1 MTELKMEHVLVF
13 VIIVFL
19 LYLSICSCMRSNE
32 GFNVGVK
39 YSLNQLPNF
48 SNCNTKDEYF
58 PKIFTC
64 SDLKSRQLTIDALCT
79 NLKGVCDNID
89 PSQGLC
95 DKDFFTDC
103 KRYISG
109 WTPPH

>member
-1 MTELKMEHVLVF
+1 MIELKMKYVLVF

-19 LYLSICSCMRSNE
+19 LYLSMCNE

-48 SNCNTKDEYF
+48 SDCEVNNYI

-64 SDLKSRQLTIDALCT
+64 DDLLTRQMTIDALCT
-79 NLKGVCDNID
+79 NLKDVCDTID
-89 PSQGLC
+89 PTREKLC
-95 DKDFFTDC
+95 ADPDFFTDC
-103 KRYISG
+103 KRYIE
-109 WTPPH
+109 